1 MGLGRETKT
10 RAKIIKG
17 KTRKNAGK
25 ATGNS
30 RLRARGKVGELI
42 GKLRLRGEKAKGRV
56 RH

>member
-1 MGLGRETKT
+1 MRLSKKT
-10 RAKIIKG
+10 RARAKIVQG
-17 KTRKNAGK
+17 KARKNAGR
-25 ATGNS
+25 ATGNG